1 MLVIALRSALLALP
15 AFVAPVTGSAELSSV
30 AQTPQAPATVL
41 SAVPASAVGLLY
53 CSDFADFRRRADQN
67 DWVRLWRSDERDA
80 FMDELERDM
89 RSGMELDFERLYTVA
104 GSLRGESV
112 AFGGQDFAGFYTSA
126 PEPRAEVREALR
138 GFLPDADAERARTT
152 LNVGAAQVEIV
163 AWPNLW
169 SGRRSSRAGHF
180 AAFVEHP
187 LALGLVSANDY
198 ESLTAALEDA
208 IAGLEG
214 QRSAPLVEGFRAARA
229 RASRT
234 TGVEV
239 FADYRS
245 YSDETERMLQD
256 TVRGDLGEPK
266 GMFGLE
272 KDTWLY
278 ASIDFHPGRR
288 IDCEGFLNLP
298 KDSLAAK
305 LADTFAPL
313 PATLP
318 ARLPARL
325 DALWALQ
332 WDVNRFYSTLREAFE
347 AQHGE
352 DAWESI
358 DAGVEAAKGMTGV
371 DPVSEVLSRLDGTF
385 AMFFAQSDVK
395 TQEIDAEWIGLGL
408 LFGVTNGELFQTA
421 LERLIESTLDPYLEL
436 EDVDGVDVYNVRR
449 GEFSGLVEDEESW
462 QPGGL
467 AFTAGEFLAAID
479 GVILRRQLRALQ
491 GELDASAAGES
502 AGQLFDGELGACFFG
517 AMDLGWLQSIQ
528 RGSSLRGP
536 AGADAD
542 PETPAEPKGS
552 PLSGVWI
559 VTTARRTPDG
569 FRYEVELR

>member
-1 MLVIALRSALLALP
+1 MLVIALRSALLALSALAAP
-15 AFVAPVTGSAELSSV
+15 LAGPTEVASV
-30 AQTPQAPATVL
+30 LQAPATVL
-41 SAVPASAVGLLY
+41 SAVPASATGLLY
-53 CSDFADFRRRADQN
+53 CADFADFRRRADQN

-89 RSGMELDFERLYTVA
+89 RSGMELDFERLYAVA

-112 AFGGQDFAGFYTSA
+112 AFASDSFAAFYTSA

-138 GFLPDADAERARTT
+138 GFLPEGDSERVRTT
-152 LNVGAAQVEIV
+152 LNVGGAQVEIV
-163 AWPNLW
+163 AWPNQW

-180 AAFVEHP
+180 AAYVDHP

-198 ESLTAALEDA
+198 ASLTAALEDA
-208 IAGLEG
+208 VAGLEG

-229 RASRT
+229 RAART

-245 YSDETERMLQD
+245 YSKETERMLQD
-256 TVRGDLGEPK
+256 SVRGDLGEPK

-278 ASIDFHPGRR
+278 ASVDFHPGRR

-298 KDSLAAK
+298 ADTLAAK

-318 ARLPARL
+318 ARLPSGL

-332 WDVNRFYSTLREAFE
+332 WDVNRFYTTLREAFE
-347 AQHGE
+347 AEHGE
-352 DAWESI
+352 DAWQSI

-371 DPVSEVLSRLDGTF
+371 DPVAELLSRMNGTF
-385 AMFFAQSDVK
+385 AVFFADSEASIGEV
-395 TQEIDAEWIGLGL
+395 DAEWLGLGL
-408 LFGVTNGELFQTA
+408 LLGVTNGELFQSA
-421 LERLIESTLDPYLEL
+421 FERVIESTLDSFLEL
-436 EDVDGVDVYNVRR
+436 DDVDGVDVYSFRK
-449 GEFSGLVEDEESW
+449 EELSGLVEDDDAW
-462 QPGGL
+462 QPGGV
-467 AFTAGEFLAAID
+467 AFTAAEFLVAID

-491 GELDASAAGES
+491 GELEASAAGGR
-502 AGQLFDGELGACFFG
+502 AGQLFDSELGACFVG
-517 AMDLGWLQSIQ
+517 AMDLGWLQRVQ
-528 RGSSLRGP
+528 QGPSLRGP
-536 AGADAD
+536 VGT
-542 PETPAEPKGS
+542 ETEAEVPAEPQAS
-552 PLSGVWI
+552 PLAGVWI

-569 FRYEVELR
+569 FRYRVELR